1 MLIVA
6 ACFVAILTLV
16 LGAYWVFILRPEGQ
30 ADRELQRRLNPTGP
44 KPRSQRLSL
53 LKAVAPLS
61 TVPALQRMLARSGS
75 VRRPLERTIAQ
86 SGLQIS
92 VGQVVLASGFAA
104 VIGFAMTFYF
114 TREAWM
120 AVGPAILLGCV
131 PSFVVRR
138 AARRR
143 LARFEEQFPEAID
156 LIARA
161 LRAGHALTTGLGMVV
176 EEMTD
181 PVRGEFRLLHDRQN
195 FGMPLPDALK
205 SLAERMPLLDCRFF
219 VTAVLTQRESGGNLA
234 EVLDSLS
241 ALIRERFRIKR
252 QVRTLSAHGRI
263 TGWVLAC
270 LPPSIAAILFV
281 IAPSHIGKL
290 FTDPLGLQMV
300 AVVGVLQ
307 VIGVIWMRR
316 VIDIEI

>member
-1 MLIVA
+1 MIVA
-6 ACFVAILTLV
+6 ASFVAILGLFVGT
-16 LGAYWVFILRPEGQ
+16 YWLFVLRPEGQ
-30 ADRELQRRLNPTGP
+30 ADRELQRRLNPNGP
-44 KPRSQRLSL
+44 KPRFKRVSL

-61 TVPALQRMLARSGS
+61 TVPALQQMLTRADF

-86 SGLQIS
+86 AGLQVT
-92 VGQVVLASGFAA
+92 VGQVILASGFAA
-104 VIGFAMTFYF
+104 VIVFAATLYF
-114 TREAWM
+114 TKEAWI
-120 AVGPAILLGCV
+120 AVVPAIVIGCV
-131 PSFVVRR
+131 PFLLVRR
-138 AARRR
+138 AGRRR
-143 LARFEEQFPEAID
+143 IAKFEEQFPEAID

-176 EEMTD
+176 EEMAD
-181 PVRGEFRLLHDRQN
+181 PVRSEFRLLHDRQN

-270 LPPSIAAILFV
+270 LPPAIAAILFV

-290 FTDPLGLQMV
+290 FTDPLGLRMV
-300 AVVGVLQ
+300 AAVGVLQ